1 MDSVATYFILVLFF
15 QCLCSS
21 LTFFLFMMKGESS
34 GVERSLREEEAALKL
49 QRQKEKSYQL
59 KIFNLEDVNEDG
71 SDELSLDLRV

>member
-1 MDSVATYFILVLFF
+1 
-15 QCLCSS
+15 
-21 LTFFLFMMKGESS
+21 MMKGESS

-49 QRQKEKSYQL
+49 QRQKGKSYQL